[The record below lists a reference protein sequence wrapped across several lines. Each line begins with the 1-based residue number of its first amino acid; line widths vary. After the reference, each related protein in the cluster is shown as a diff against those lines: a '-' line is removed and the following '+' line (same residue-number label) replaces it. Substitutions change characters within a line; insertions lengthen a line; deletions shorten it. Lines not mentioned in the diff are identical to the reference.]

1 MTSLPAP
8 PKFTSSRKSSSPPEP
23 TTNQPETQAQIG
35 TSTTPTDDGSH
46 LGSFVMQ
53 EIEAGGGGGEDDP
66 IGVGEDG
73 NPLPER
79 VEPEQISQEA
89 FWIVFQTAFDMPA
102 MVISQ
107 FEPMAAGVA
116 IQQRE
121 RDIARA
127 CSDAIYALL
136 EIYYPKALL
145 PGSDTVAHVIAATPF
160 LFAKVMIVREIFR
173 ARRARDVSPRETEKR
188 KPEPKETAAPRRA
201 QEATE
206 AEWSDIP
213 PADVI
218 GGSWNL
224 PDQQEAAH

>member
-1 MTSLPAP
+1 
-8 PKFTSSRKSSSPPEP
+8 
-23 TTNQPETQAQIG
+23 
-35 TSTTPTDDGSH
+35 
-46 LGSFVMQ
+46 MQ

-116 IQQRE
+116 IQQQE
-121 RDIARA
+121 RDVARA

-173 ARRARDVSPRETEKR
+173 ARRARDVSPREPEKR

-201 QEATE
+201 QEPTE